1 MHVEEDPI
9 HPAPATAARR
19 FIAGRNATLLLVSA
33 LTIMSGATI
42 SPSLPALEA
51 HFASVENAE
60 LLTRLALTMPALFI
74 ALCAP
79 FAGAVA
85 DRFGR
90 RRLLFT
96 AMIVYG
102 CAGMS
107 GLFLDSLT
115 AILTGRALL
124 GVAVAA
130 TMTVATALIA
140 DYFSGAERDRFM
152 GLQSSAIG
160 FSGVVF
166 LAGGGLLA
174 EWHWRAPF
182 AVYGLA
188 FLLLP
193 AAVVFLREPLRAA
206 TGAHAAPAGEN
217 GPPLWP
223 VFAVFGAAVLNS
235 VIFYMVPTQLPF
247 YVQAMEGDAPARTGL
262 MLGAMTLVSALV
274 SLLFY
279 ARVRARLG
287 LAGVF
292 AAGFALTAAG
302 NLVTAAAAS
311 FAMVAAGLPLIG
323 MGMGLVMPNLATA
336 SMYLAPPSMRGRAA
350 GGLTASIFAGQF
362 ISPLISQPV
371 VARFGFGA
379 LYLAAAATLAA
390 LAALILVV
398 LRYGHARARD
408 KTP

>member
-1 MHVEEDPI
+1 
-9 HPAPATAARR
+9 
-19 FIAGRNATLLLVSA
+19 
-33 LTIMSGATI
+33 
-42 SPSLPALEA
+42 LEA
-51 HFASVENAE
+51 HFALVENAE

-79 FAGAVA
+79 FAGVVA

-96 AMIVYG
+96 AMVVYS

-115 AILTGRALL
+115 AILAGRALL

-140 DYFSGAERDRFM
+140 DYFSGTERDRFM

-160 FSGVVF
+160 FSGLVF
-166 LAGGGLLA
+166 LTGGGLLA

-188 FLLLP
+188 FVLLP
-193 AAVVFLREPLRAA
+193 AAFVFLREPLRAA
-206 TGAHAAPAGEN
+206 AGAHAAPAGEN
-217 GPPLWP
+217 GHALWP

-274 SLLFY
+274 SLFFY

-292 AAGFALTAAG
+292 AVGFALTAAG
-302 NLVTAAAAS
+302 NSVTGAAAS
-311 FAMVAAGLPLIG
+311 FAGVAAGLPVIG

-371 VARFGFGA
+371 VAHFSYDS
-379 LYLAAAATLAA
+379 LYLSAGATMSAVAA
-390 LAALILVV
+390 LTLF
-398 LRYGHARARD
+398 ARRHRRAPARGR
-408 KTP
+408 TV